1 MPEGKNQQLLYWL
14 GGWPVTGRCSRLTD
28 PVLPGVP
35 PKVDSLILIW
45 GQHNRASVGG
55 GSLTQGSLGRS
66 RGAAVWST
74 RNSSRAGLRGAQGS
88 CEAGGSGGGHTRG
101 GSDHEAI
108 RASPAQTARLEKSR
122 IAESCQEGL

>member
-14 GGWPVTGRCSRLTD
+14 GGWPVMGRCSRLTD

-55 GSLTQGSLGRS
+55 VPDPRLLG
-66 RGAAVWST
+66 
-74 RNSSRAGLRGAQGS
+74 
-88 CEAGGSGGGHTRG
+88 
-101 GSDHEAI
+101 
-108 RASPAQTARLEKSR
+108 
-122 IAESCQEGL
+122 